1 MTCGERI
8 KEIRKS
14 LNLTLEKFGEPLG
27 VTKTAISNIEKGNR
41 NLTGQMIKTV
51 CLQYNVNEDWLR
63 NGTGKMFNQT
73 FVLTEGARI
82 REIRKSLGLTL
93 EKFGE
98 PLGVKKSA
106 ISGIETGNRNLTD
119 QMIKAVCL
127 QYNVNEDWLRNGTGE
142 MFNQP
147 SDEVAYYVEDLLE
160 YSGTGNPL
168 YDIIIEMMKTYQ
180 QLDEPSKEVIRSYFE
195 AIKNNI
201 AEKKTED

>member
-1 MTCGERI
+1 MEDINQRFKDLRKVLNKNQEDMGKILGLTKSGISDIERGKRNVTEQHLI
-8 KEIRKS
+8 MLKNWHEKS
-14 LNLTLEKFGEPLG
+14 
-27 VTKTAISNIEKGNR
+27 INI
-41 NLTGQMIKTV
+41 
-51 CLQYNVNEDWLR
+51 DWLR
-63 NGTGKMFNQT
+63 TG
-73 FVLTEGARI
+73 E
-82 REIRKSLGLTL
+82 
-93 EKFGE
+93 
-98 PLGVKKSA
+98 
-106 ISGIETGNRNLTD
+106 
-119 QMIKAVCL
+119 
-127 QYNVNEDWLRNGTGE
+127 GE